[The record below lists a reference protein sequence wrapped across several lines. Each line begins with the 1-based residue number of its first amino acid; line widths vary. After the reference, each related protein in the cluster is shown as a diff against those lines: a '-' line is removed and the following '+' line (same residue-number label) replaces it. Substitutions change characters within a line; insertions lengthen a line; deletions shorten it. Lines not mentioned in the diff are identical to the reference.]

1 MQSAEQLIHPTDP
14 EYLEYLRDESRLTGK
29 ADSISFPSDE
39 QQIREIVTL
48 LADRRTPLT
57 VQSGRTGISGGAV
70 PEGGHILNLSR
81 MNRFLGLRHD
91 PEGDRFLLRMQPGV
105 LLSQLNEAVARKE
118 FDCEGWD
125 PESLRALETLRASG
139 SYFFPPDPTE
149 TSAAIGGMTASDA
162 SGARSFSYGPTRGYV
177 ESLRLVLTDGCTLQ
191 LRRGAQRAA
200 GLEFHL
206 NSEEGREL
214 TGTLPSYKMPA
225 TKNTAGLYALPD
237 MELIDLV
244 IGSEGTLGILTE
256 VEAILIAVPPVISA
270 VMGFFPELDGAIEF
284 VQRVRG
290 DGEVAGGFTRP
301 AAIEFFDGN
310 SLDLLREQKR
320 ANPAF
325 SEIPEVPQ
333 GTGAAVY
340 VEYHGSSQEAVEES
354 IFGLAEILTDS
365 GGEEEATW
373 LAEQPK
379 ELERL
384 KDFRHAL
391 PEAVN
396 LIIDQRRRTE
406 PGLIKLGTDMAVP
419 DEALKRILEIYLRD
433 LRGSDLHYVLF
444 GHIGN
449 NHIHVNI
456 LPRSQEEYQKG
467 RQLYRGWAEE
477 VVAMGGTVSAEHGI
491 GKLKTEL
498 LQRMYGESG
507 VEQMR
512 RVIAAFNPDGRLN
525 RGNIVGIRQEVPE
538 SNV

>member
-1 MQSAEQLIHPTDP
+1 MQDAEQLIHPTDP

-29 ADSISFPSDE
+29 ADSISFPTEE
-39 QQIREIVTL
+39 QQIREIVRL
-48 LADRRTPLT
+48 LADRGTSLT

-70 PEGGHILNLSR
+70 PEDGHILNLSR

-91 PEGDRFLLRMQPGV
+91 PEGDRFLLSLQPGV
-105 LLSQLNEAVARKE
+105 LLSQLNEAVAKKE
-118 FDCEGWD
+118 FGCEGWS
-125 PESLRALETLRASG
+125 PESLQALEVFQRSG

-149 TSAAIGGMTASDA
+149 TSAAIGGMTASNA
-162 SGARSFSYGPTRGYV
+162 SGARTFSYGPTRDYV
-177 ESLRLVLTDGCTLQ
+177 ESLRLVLTDGSTLQ
-191 LRRGAQRAA
+191 LRRGMQRAS
-200 GLEFHL
+200 GLKFQLET
-206 NSEEGREL
+206 EEGREL
-214 TGTLPSYKMPA
+214 AGKLPSYRMPT
-225 TKNTAGLYALPD
+225 TKNTAGLYAHPD

-256 VEAILIAVPPVISA
+256 VETILIPVPPVISA
-270 VMGFFPELDGAIEF
+270 VMGFFPELAGAIEF

-290 DGEVAGGFTRP
+290 DGEDPGNYTRP

-310 SLDLLREQKR
+310 SLDLLREQKQT
-320 ANPAF
+320 NPAF
-325 SEIPEVPQ
+325 SEIPEVPL
-333 GTGAAVY
+333 GTGASVY
-340 VEYHGSSQEAVEES
+340 VEYHGSSREAVEES
-354 IFGLAEILTDS
+354 IFGLAEILTGC
-365 GGEEEATW
+365 GGDEEATW

-396 LIIDQRRRTE
+396 LIIDQRRKTE

-419 DEALKRILEIYLRD
+419 DEALERILKVYLRD

-467 RQLYRGWAEE
+467 RELYRGWAEE
-477 VVAMGGTVSAEHGI
+477 VVDMGGTVSAEHGI

-512 RVIAAFNPDGRLN
+512 RVIATFNPDGRLN
-525 RGNIVGIRQEVPE
+525 RGNIVGIRPE
-538 SNV
+538 IPE